1 MEQLHYASELRS
13 AADVPQPDVKL
24 KPTELTL
31 AEQLIEQSAT
41 DEVKPEAYHDQVRDR
56 VLEAIQQKVEGEE
69 ITAEPEAAPQTKI
82 IDLMEAL
89 KASLANKGEAAEERA
104 PKAASKAK
112 PARKR
117 ASKAS

>member
-1 MEQLHYASELRS
+1 
-13 AADVPQPDVKL
+13 VPQPDVKL

-31 AEQLIEQSAT
+31 AEQLIEQSAV
-41 DEVKPEAYHDQVRDR
+41 DEFKPEAYHDQVRDR

-69 ITAEPEAAPQTKI
+69 ITSEPEAPQTKI

-89 KASLANKGEAAEERA
+89 KASLAKKGETAEEPKGSRRA
-104 PKAASKAK
+104 AADKSAK